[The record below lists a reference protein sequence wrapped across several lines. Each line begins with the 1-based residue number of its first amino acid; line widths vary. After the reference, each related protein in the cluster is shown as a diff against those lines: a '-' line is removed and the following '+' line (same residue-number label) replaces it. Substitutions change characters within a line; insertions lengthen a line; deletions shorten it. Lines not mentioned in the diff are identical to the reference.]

1 MEFVAVVALF
11 EELVDVAS
19 PSWGKLVDDC
29 LGLCCETRSSTTSS
43 LVIVVCGDA
52 NAPSRALSGPL
63 ASVLLALQAQS
74 TLADLRFALEGWF
87 SLMRG

>member
-1 MEFVAVVALF
+1 MAGLSSKAL
-11 EELVDVAS
+11 EGESLVQC
-19 PSWGKLVDDC
+19 WL
-29 LGLCCETRSSTTSS
+29 TRSSTTSS